1 MHMHSFATCDLMRLL
16 SGFEVFFLFSTPAV
30 VFLLICSIAQKRE
43 NESENFCYNS
53 LRIFR
58 AIGEN
63 IPELIPRF
71 ERHSWEELC
80 GCKPKR
86 ISIRNVK
93 LTGQGC
99 TFPGLM

>member
-1 MHMHSFATCDLMRLL
+1 MQLSSDIVCIYELDALLTVCKVYQQMHMHSFATCGLMRLL
-16 SGFEVFFLFSTPAV
+16 SGFEVFFSTPAV
-30 VFLLICSIAQKRE
+30 VFLLICRIAQKRA

-71 ERHSWEELC
+71 ERH
-80 GCKPKR
+80 
-86 ISIRNVK
+86 
-93 LTGQGC
+93 
-99 TFPGLM
+99 